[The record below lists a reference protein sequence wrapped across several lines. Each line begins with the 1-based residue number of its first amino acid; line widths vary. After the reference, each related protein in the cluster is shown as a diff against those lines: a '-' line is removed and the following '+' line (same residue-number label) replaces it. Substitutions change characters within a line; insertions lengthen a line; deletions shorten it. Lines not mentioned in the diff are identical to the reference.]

1 MDNVAVIMSTYNG
14 EKYLREQLD
23 SILGQVNVSVT
34 LYVRDDGS
42 VDETKQILSEYAKH
56 YDSVHVEFAQNV
68 GVGNSFMNALY
79 ATPDTF
85 DYYAFADQDDIWLEN
100 KLYEAVKT
108 LKDSGANLYVSNQE
122 CVNGEGKSLGLRWLP
137 DDERVFLNPEGILC
151 QNVLCGCTMALTK
164 QFKRIICKEDKRPA
178 PDVLNL
184 KNHDGWIA
192 LVAAMG
198 KGIVYDNR
206 SFMKYRQHGA
216 NVVGAYKASFG
227 KRLRA
232 KFRKIKHNELR
243 NYRSKTARELCL
255 KCPELTCKYPIIEM
269 CAVADTRK
277 GKRQILK
284 NQKELRRYANEGRS
298 NFWLKVIFGLF

>member
-100 KLYEAVKT
+100 KLYEAVK
-108 LKDSGANLYVSNQE
+108 LLQESGKWLYAYNQE
-122 CVNGEGKSLGLRWLP
+122 NVDKDGNSLGMRWQT
-137 DDERVFLNPEGILC
+137 DDKRVFLTPEGIIAT
-151 QNVLCGCTMALTK
+151 NVLCGCTMVMTCR
-164 QFKRIICKEDKRPA
+164 FKNIVSNKEKRVSEE
-178 PDVLNL
+178 VLL
-184 KNHDGWIA
+184 VKNHDGWIA
-192 LVAAMG
+192 AVAAVYD
-198 KGIVYDNR
+198 KLIYDNR
-206 SFMKYRQHGA
+206 SFIKYRQHGE
-216 NVVGAYKASFG
+216 NVVGSYKPNFMQRM
-227 KRLRA
+227 KLRKKKLLNKKLRCIRSRQSYEICQKFPEEAA
-232 KFRKIKHNELR
+232 KYPLLQISALTKSLKDKKNIIKHQAEFRAFTNE
-243 NYRSKTARELCL
+243 SKSSF
-255 KCPELTCKYPIIEM
+255 K
-269 CAVADTRK
+269 
-277 GKRQILK
+277 
-284 NQKELRRYANEGRS
+284 
-298 NFWLKVIFGLF
+298 FKVYFGLF